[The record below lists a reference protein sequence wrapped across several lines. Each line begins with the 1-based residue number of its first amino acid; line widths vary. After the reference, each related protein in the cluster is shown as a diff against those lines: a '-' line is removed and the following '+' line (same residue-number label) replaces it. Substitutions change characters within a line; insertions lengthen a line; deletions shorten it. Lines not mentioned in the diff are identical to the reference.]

1 MKGKLNIYDANGN
14 VIYSIQGLINIV
26 HENGRTKITYQ
37 DDNSQTRKIET
48 NMPYIY
54 WQD

>member
-1 MKGKLNIYDANGN
+1 MKGKLNIYSQNGA
-14 VIYSIQGLINIV
+14 ILFSIQGLINISDEDGV
-26 HENGRTKITYQ
+26 TVITYQ
-37 DDNSQTRKIET
+37 EDNSKTMTMRT